1 MQPRSRPEDP
11 AMGHF
16 SIMGRPLA
24 PRPAL
29 LPFLVPPPQAGRRPV
44 PWGPQ
49 VGRGGLPG
57 AGRRLESPPS
67 PHCTPLHPLF
77 LGPLLSI
84 LGCIFFFFPLLPQKK
99 TDQIPP
105 GKAISSP
112 PELVRGGT
120 HAANRHEISEL
131 QVSRLADSVVS
142 QRTEGVGKTLWSLL
156 PSPPSSGSQGV
167 LGEERQTGTVHAH
180 MYVSAHT
187 EQPPQSNRERDS
199 ERLRAA
205 EQPG

>member
-1 MQPRSRPEDP
+1 MGTSGGKGRAARGRQTPRIPSFPTL
-11 AMGHF
+11 H
-16 SIMGRPLA
+16 S
-24 PRPAL
+24 
-29 LPFLVPPPQAGRRPV
+29 PPP
-44 PWGPQ
+44 
-49 VGRGGLPG
+49 
-57 AGRRLESPPS
+57 
-67 PHCTPLHPLF
+67 
-77 LGPLLSI
+77 SI
-84 LGCIFFFFPLLPQKK
+84 FRSIIVHSWVYFFFFPLLPQKK